1 LVGGSIPLAPAI
13 NLKKNKVL
21 NFFNEVFDEA
31 KKLVF
36 PSKKETYITT
46 VTILIT
52 IVVFSLTIVFAD
64 FVISKIIGL
73 IFGL

>member
-1 LVGGSIPLAPAI
+1 LVGGSIPLAPATNFNFFI
-13 NLKKNKVL
+13 VIK
-21 NFFNEVFDEA
+21 FFNEVVEET

-36 PSKKETYITT
+36 PTKKETYITT
-46 VTILIT
+46 VTILVT
-52 IVVFSLTIVFAD
+52 IVVFSLAIVFAD

>member
-1 LVGGSIPLAPAI
+1 MIT
-13 NLKKNKVL
+13 K
-21 NFFNEVFDEA
+21 FFNETVEEA

-52 IVVFSLTIVFAD
+52 IVIFSLMIVFAD
-64 FVISKIIGL
+64 FVIAKLIGL